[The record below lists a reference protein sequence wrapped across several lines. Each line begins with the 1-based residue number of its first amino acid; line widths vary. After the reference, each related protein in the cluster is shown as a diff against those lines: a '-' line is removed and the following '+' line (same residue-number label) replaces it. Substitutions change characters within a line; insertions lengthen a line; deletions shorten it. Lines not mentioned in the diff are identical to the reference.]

1 MTTQIQFRRDTDA
14 NWATC
19 NPTLA
24 SGELGYITD
33 TGLFK
38 IGDGITD
45 WVSLSTFSG
54 GGGGGGLDSSA
65 VQAIIDTNTAGFQTA
80 ADVTAAINAHDHDD
94 QGYFFQNSWYYE
106 NGRTHVGNPDTVVEA
121 DVDVDHDILFSCNT
135 TGDFD
140 NFMPGG
146 LAFPYDRTTGLIT
159 MTGFQEAHFVQFR
172 FNVDCCPDTDAGEM
186 IVSLE
191 VQRHNKSPFSIDESL
206 AVMDNGAGVDYQG
219 LATIPIF
226 IGSMEDDGTG
236 NPATVKPRV
245 RLVNT
250 GGDIKPRGF
259 VMYAWT

>member
-1 MTTQIQFRRDTDA
+1 MASQIQFRRDTDA

-38 IGDGITD
+38 IGDGTTD

-54 GGGGGGLDSSA
+54 
-65 VQAIIDTNTAGFQTA
+65 
-80 ADVTAAINAHDHDD
+80 DD

-106 NGRTHVGNPDTVVEA
+106 NGRTHVGNPDTIVEA
-121 DVDVDHDILFSCNT
+121 EVDDDHDVFFSCNT
-135 TGDFD
+135 VGDFD
-140 NFMPGG
+140 NFMPNG
-146 LAFPYDRTTGLIT
+146 LAFPYDQTTGLIT

-186 IVSLE
+186 ILSLE
-191 VQRHNKSPFSIDESL
+191 IQRHNKSPFSIDESL

-219 LATIPIF
+219 LATVPVF

-236 NPATVKPRV
+236 NPSTVKPRV

-250 GGDIKPRGF
+250 GGDIKPRCF